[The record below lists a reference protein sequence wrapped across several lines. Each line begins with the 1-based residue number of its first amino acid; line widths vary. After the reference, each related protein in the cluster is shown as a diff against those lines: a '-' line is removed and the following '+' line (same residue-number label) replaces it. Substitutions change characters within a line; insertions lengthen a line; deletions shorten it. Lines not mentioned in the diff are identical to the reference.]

1 MGRVANLRNIYCTS
15 AIVISYLGGKML
27 KKYKPICPSVSS
39 KDFEVIQDASIV
51 DKQDV
56 TPNDD
61 GSQIPNQIKNKQNK
75 SNVREVTEGSD
86 KEEDNQNDEEEEE
99 EKETK
104 KRKAAWVDEDD
115 EITLKD
121 AMNSRAFKKNRS
133 VKRIDKNERYGDY
146 LKKKF
151 NSQFPR
157 PTWADHKLDKS
168 EDGDDLT
175 KQAGGFVQKSKTTS
189 LATNYLSLNRLN
201 DVNKET
207 RGAEGRVVTAV
218 EFHPSIQV
226 ALVAGQAGVLS
237 LFQVTG
243 GADNPKLAQVK
254 AEAFP
259 IRVAHFC
266 SDTEVLAG
274 SNKSPDLFVYN
285 METGDA
291 SKTRVRY
298 QDTIKEKKI
307 MSPDLNS
314 IAICG
319 DNGTIRLYSS
329 RSKEFCTQFKMNC
342 YVNDVCFAPNGTTL
356 YSTGGTGEIYEWDV
370 RSPVPV
376 QTFTDD
382 GCIKGSRLAIS
393 PDGKLLAAGSSSGV
407 VNIYDLPIT
416 SRKPVPN
423 KTLLHLTTGITE
435 LKFNHSSEI
444 LAFSSLDKNGAIKL
458 YNVKSKNVFLNF
470 PDQRMAE
477 KLCRPNVVDFSP
489 HSGFFAFTNNDRSSF
504 LFRLNHY
511 AKY

>member
-1 MGRVANLRNIYCTS
+1 
-15 AIVISYLGGKML
+15 
-27 KKYKPICPSVSS
+27 
-39 KDFEVIQDASIV
+39 
-51 DKQDV
+51 
-56 TPNDD
+56 
-61 GSQIPNQIKNKQNK
+61 
-75 SNVREVTEGSD
+75 
-86 KEEDNQNDEEEEE
+86 
-99 EKETK
+99 
-104 KRKAAWVDEDD
+104 
-115 EITLKD
+115 
-121 AMNSRAFKKNRS
+121 MNSRAFKKNRS
-133 VKRIDKNERYGDY
+133 VKTIDKNERYGDY

-151 NSQFPR
+151 ISQFPR
-157 PTWADHKLDKS
+157 PTWADHTVEVKKS
-168 EDGDDLT
+168 EDGDEEGDDLT
-175 KQAGGFVQKSKTTS
+175 KQAGGFVQKSKNKS
-189 LATNYLSLNRLN
+189 LATNYLSFNKLN

-207 RGAEGRVVTAV
+207 RGAEGRVVTAM

-226 ALVAGQAGVLS
+226 ALVGGQAGVLS

-243 GADNPKLAQVK
+243 GADNPKLAQVQ

-259 IRVAHFC
+259 IRVAHFS
-266 SDTEVLAG
+266 SDTEILAG

-285 METGDA
+285 METGEA

-298 QDTIKEKKI
+298 QDNIKNFR

-319 DNGTIRLYSS
+319 DNGSIRLYSS
-329 RSKEFCTQFKMNC
+329 RTKEFCTQFKMNC

-356 YSTGGTGEIYEWDV
+356 YSTGGTGEIYQWDV
-370 RSPVPV
+370 RSSVPV

-382 GCIKGSRLAIS
+382 GCIKGSRLGIS
-393 PDGKLLAAGSSSGV
+393 PDGKLLAAGSTSGV

-416 SRKPVPN
+416 SSKPVPN
-423 KTLLHLTTGITE
+423 KTLFHLTTGITE

-489 HSGFFAFTNNDRSSF
+489 NSGFFAFTNNDRSSF

>member
-1 MGRVANLRNIYCTS
+1 
-15 AIVISYLGGKML
+15 ML

-237 LFQVTG
+237 LFQ
-243 GADNPKLAQVK
+243 N
-254 AEAFP
+254 F
-259 IRVAHFC
+259 R
-266 SDTEVLAG
+266 
-274 SNKSPDLFVYN
+274 
-285 METGDA
+285 
-291 SKTRVRY
+291 
-298 QDTIKEKKI
+298 